1 MKITF
6 LGTGGARFV
15 TISQIRATGG
25 WVLEMAG
32 EMIHVDPGPGALVR
46 AKQYGVNL
54 RKLTGIIVSHAHPD
68 HTTDAPV
75 VLEAMT
81 QGALKKKGVVL
92 GNEHVFKGGEDF
104 VPVFS
109 NYHLKTLERH
119 EIMHPGSKSS
129 IGSVQVEAVKAK
141 HSDSQTLGFVFHS
154 GTEKV
159 GYTSDGEYYEG
170 QEKHFSDCDFLII
183 NCHRP
188 RDSALGNYMD
198 SGAAKKLVE
207 MAKPKAAVLTHFG
220 MRMMRDVAEGE
231 ARWIEKET
239 GIKTIAAKD
248 GMVLGET
255 KKAQQGLGRF
265 SHSD

>member
-25 WVLEMAG
+25 WVLEMGG

-54 RKLTGIIVSHAHPD
+54 RKLTGMVLSHAHPD
-68 HTTDAPV
+68 HITDAQV

-92 GNEHVFKGGEDF
+92 GDETVFKGGEDF

-109 NYHLKTLERH
+109 NYHLRTLERH
-119 EIMHPGSKSS
+119 EIMHPGNKAK
-129 IGSVQVEAVKAK
+129 IGSVEVEAVQAK
-141 HSDSQTLGFVFHS
+141 HSDPKALGFVFTH
-154 GTEKV
+154 GNERV

-170 QEKHFSDCDFLII
+170 QESHFQGCDYLIV

-188 RDSALGNYMD
+188 KESPLPNYMD
-198 SGAAKKLVE
+198 SGSARKLIGLS
-207 MAKPKAAVLTHFG
+207 KPKAAVLTHFG
-220 MRMMRDVAEGE
+220 MRMLKGE
-231 ARWIEKET
+231 AEREASWIQKET
-239 GIKTIAAKD
+239 GIKIVAARD
-248 GMVLGET
+248 GMILGESPE
-255 KKAQQGLGRF
+255 KKSLKSF
-265 SHSD
+265 I